1 MAGCARSA
9 GFRPRVGFAHNQH
22 GGRRTNRLLAGL
34 AHTQCGHG
42 KGAVS
47 KVLPVVNMAAIWRG
61 PFGAAL
67 ALPTS
72 RDAGSVE

>member
-9 GFRPRVGFAHNQH
+9 GFWPRVGFAHNQH
-22 GGRRTNRLLAGL
+22 GGRRTAFSPGL
-34 AHTQCGHG
+34 PTPKCGQG

-47 KVLPVVNMAAIWRG
+47 RALPVLNMAAIGRG